1 MQIWNLEG
9 LMLLGWVLLPLQVA
23 VERDL
28 LNWVLTIGQGCS
40 PVSTKLLVRKC
51 VGWKLWISGQ
61 NKPQRKLEEMG
72 RECVTSV
79 AVIYFENSEQFW
91 HSAWPHHS
99 GDSVLT
105 DVNNGLWTFVF
116 ENEIVCAVV
125 SYWFPTSFGCSAWSQ
140 LDSCWWLDRWSCSKL
155 YPR

>member
-23 VERDL
+23 VERD

-116 ENEIVCAVV
+116 ENEIVYAVV